1 MFRSG
6 SSVLF
11 TSARCAVPSTP
22 AAGARSYASKPAQN
36 SGSRLKAAQQAS
48 RGRKTVD
55 MTGDGRVQVIK
66 EVRARHTLS
75 SRAGDRVPFFRRVE
89 TDQTRNRP
97 RTQTLYESNPP
108 EEDRIAALE
117 KVIPSAEAHET
128 ILRAWQLHRR
138 HKRETHSAEIA
149 RKYNAMRSAIDFLE
163 ETDRALWE
171 KAVAG
176 KKYQNVDQSGATN
189 ARLEG
194 LVPREMRV
202 PTELPAGK
210 MWDYDWKAPQTQ
222 QEPALKR
229 PQA

>member
-66 EVRARHTLS
+66 E
-75 SRAGDRVPFFRRVE
+75 
-89 TDQTRNRP
+89 
-97 RTQTLYESNPP
+97 TLYESNPP

-138 HKRETHSAEIA
+138 HKREAHSAEIA

-194 LVPREMRV
+194 LVPREMRF

-222 QEPALKR
+222 QETAPKR

>member
-1 MFRSG
+1 MFRS
-6 SSVLF
+6 SSSALF
-11 TSARCAVPSTP
+11 TSARCATP
-22 AAGARSYASKPAQN
+22 NHPAVVVGARTYASKPAQN
-36 SGSRLKAAQQAS
+36 SGSRLKAAQQAQ

-66 EVRARHTLS
+66 E
-75 SRAGDRVPFFRRVE
+75 
-89 TDQTRNRP
+89 
-97 RTQTLYESNPP
+97 TLYESDPT
-108 EEDRIAALE
+108 EEDRIAALQ

-138 HKRETHSAEIA
+138 HKREAHSAELA
-149 RKYNAMRSAIDFLE
+149 RKYNAMRHAVDFLE
-163 ETDRALWE
+163 ETDKSLWE
-171 KAVAG
+171 KAVGG

-210 MWDYDWKAPQTQ
+210 MWDYEWKAPQQ
-222 QEPALKR
+222 QAEPAPKR